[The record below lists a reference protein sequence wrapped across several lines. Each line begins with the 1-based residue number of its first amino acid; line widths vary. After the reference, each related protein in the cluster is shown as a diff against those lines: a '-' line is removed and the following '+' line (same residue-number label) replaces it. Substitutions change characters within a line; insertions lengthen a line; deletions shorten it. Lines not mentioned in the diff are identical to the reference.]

1 MPGRAFRDTSTQVSR
16 ICGGTAVSVSTP
28 PTPRVDRRV
37 QRTHRLLRSA
47 LIELVQQRGWDQVTV
62 QDVCERADVG
72 RSTFY
77 VHYADKEELLISGF
91 EDLKSELR
99 KHAATCEE
107 PLGFTLALLEH
118 VMQYQGM
125 IRALTG
131 TGTLQVVQRKFMEVV
146 IVLVEEDLRQISG
159 IDPLR
164 EAAARY
170 LAGAFWELLHW
181 WGGWGMQRRNT
192 PAVAV
197 DQIFRRLTRPVL
209 RELRRASRD
218 GTAAR

>member
-1 MPGRAFRDTSTQVSR
+1 
-16 ICGGTAVSVSTP
+16 VSVSTA

-37 QRTHRLLRSA
+37 QRTQRLLRSA
-47 LIELVQQRGWDQVTV
+47 LLELVQQRGWDEVTV

-91 EDLKSELR
+91 EALKNELQ
-99 KHAATCEE
+99 KQAARIDE
-107 PLGFTLALLEH
+107 PLAFTLALLEH
-118 VMQYQGM
+118 VTEYQGV

-131 TGTLQVVQRKFMEVV
+131 TGALQVVQRKFMDVV
-146 IVLVEEDLRQISG
+146 IALVEDDLRQISEV
-159 IDPLR
+159 DPLR

-170 LAGAFWELLHW
+170 LAGAFWELLRW
-181 WGGWGMQRRNT
+181 WGGWGAQRRNT

-209 RELRRASRD
+209 RELRRASSD

>member
-1 MPGRAFRDTSTQVSR
+1 M
-16 ICGGTAVSVSTP
+16 SVSKQ
-28 PTPRVDRRV
+28 PTRRVDRRV
-37 QRTHRLLRSA
+37 QRTQRLLRSA
-47 LIELVQQRGWDQVTV
+47 LIELAQQHGWDEVTV
-62 QDVCERADVG
+62 QEVCERADVG

-91 EDLKSELR
+91 EELENELR
-99 KHAATCEE
+99 KHAATGEE

-118 VMQYQGM
+118 VVQYQGM
-125 IRALTG
+125 IRALAG
-131 TGTLQVVQRKFMEVV
+131 SGTLQVVQRKFMDVV
-146 IVLVEEDLRQISG
+146 IALIEDDLRQISG

-181 WGGWGMQRRNT
+181 WGGWGAQRRNT

-197 DQIFRRLTRPVL
+197 DRIFRGLTRPVL

-218 GTAAR
+218 GMAAR

>member
-1 MPGRAFRDTSTQVSR
+1 M
-16 ICGGTAVSVSTP
+16 SVSTP
-28 PTPRVDRRV
+28 PTLRVDRRV
-37 QRTHRLLRSA
+37 QRTRRVLRSA

-91 EDLKSELR
+91 EELKSELR
-99 KHAATCEE
+99 KHAATREE

-118 VMQYQGM
+118 TMQYQSVV
-125 IRALTG
+125 RALTG

-146 IVLVEEDLRQISG
+146 IALVEDDLRRITG
-159 IDPLR
+159 MDPLR

-170 LAGAFWELLHW
+170 LAGAFWELLRW
-181 WGGWGMQRRNT
+181 WGGWGEQRRHT
-192 PAVAV
+192 PAITV
-197 DQIFRRLTRPVL
+197 DQIFRQLTRPVL
-209 RELRRASRD
+209 RELRRASRNC
-218 GTAAR
+218 TAAAPKAKRA

>member
-1 MPGRAFRDTSTQVSR
+1 M
-16 ICGGTAVSVSTP
+16 SVSTA

-37 QRTHRLLRSA
+37 QRTQRLLRSA
-47 LIELVQQRGWDQVTV
+47 LLELVQQRGWDEVTV

-91 EDLKSELR
+91 EALKNELQ
-99 KHAATCEE
+99 KQAARIDE
-107 PLGFTLALLEH
+107 PLAFTLALLEH
-118 VMQYQGM
+118 VTEYQGV

-131 TGTLQVVQRKFMEVV
+131 TGALQVVQRKFMDVV
-146 IVLVEEDLRQISG
+146 IALVEDDLRQISEV
-159 IDPLR
+159 DPLR

-170 LAGAFWELLHW
+170 LAGAFWELLRW
-181 WGGWGMQRRNT
+181 WGGWGAQRRNT

-209 RELRRASRD
+209 RELRRASSD